1 MNDSGE
7 SPALTPQHSP
17 GADPARVPV
26 AQSSLSAEAASYAG
40 HSRYTLLEYEAVLAN
55 ASVGIAFTRERKFFL
70 CNPMFAEIFGWTPA
84 ELMGQPGEAVYP
96 SMHSYAA
103 LGAIA
108 MPVLSAARQLDLEWE
123 MKRKNGSVFLARM
136 IAKTINP
143 DNPSQGTVWIVED
156 GTGRKRA
163 SDELNRL
170 LREQEAILQTASV
183 GISFVRDRRIMRCT
197 RRFEEMYG
205 YAPGE
210 LNGEPTMVL
219 YRDEADFQKIGEAY
233 AQLAKGLPFT
243 LSTPVCRKDGSTFWA
258 RITGRAADLADAQQ
272 GSVWLTEDVSEQRRA
287 DEEIQRLVLE
297 QQALLNNVV
306 VGITIVRER
315 RILRCN
321 RRFEELFGMAGGEGV
336 SSSTRSMYFTDEEF
350 ERGAQSYAEIDAK
363 GTHTREQW
371 LRRKDG
377 SGFWCRITGR
387 AVDAGQSGKGY
398 VWLFEDVSERK
409 RADEDVRRLL
419 NEQNAIL
426 ENALIGIAFLKDHS
440 IMRCNRRFEEIFG
453 YAQGALLNQPA
464 QCLYASDRASGS
476 TDPLNEGVWSDSSG
490 SAIGQELRMKKR
502 DGSEFWC
509 FLSGRAVQSA
519 DPAQGSVWLFEDVTA
534 DKAARDRISQLAHE
548 QELILQNATVGIA
561 FVRNRVVQRANR
573 YLDEM
578 TGQAAG
584 TLVGQ
589 SSAVLFA
596 ERADWE
602 VASRLAYEG
611 TAPGQTHVNE
621 VRFKRSGGGTF
632 LCRTFG
638 RRIDAGGDEQEW
650 IWSFE
655 DVSAERATL
664 DSLERSVA
672 ERTAQLQAANAR
684 LEAEIGERKQA
695 ENRARH
701 LADHDV
707 LTGLPNRRI
716 LEDRLT
722 QALALSDRNRKQTA
736 AMFIDLDRFKSI
748 NDSLGHAAGDLL
760 LKEVAQRLVRQLR
773 VGDTV
778 CRIGGDEFVVV
789 LPEIVRGAD
798 VAQVAQKIIET
809 LSEPMLLKGHD
820 IAVTPSIG
828 ISVFPEDG
836 SDAEALIRNADA
848 AMYHAKEM
856 GRGNFQFFTEQ
867 MNLAASRRFTSE
879 NDLRRAVQNGELVVF
894 YQPVVEPRTRRTV
907 MHEALLRWNHPSRG
921 LMASTEFIQIAEDTG
936 LILKIGEQ
944 VLREACVWARK
955 IGGERR
961 MQVAVNISVRQ
972 FNDPRLVEL
981 VARTLRE
988 TGLPARMLELEI
1000 SESTVMQQTDATLSM
1015 LNNLKQLG
1023 VTLAIDD
1030 FGTGYSSLAYLKRF
1044 PIDKLKIDESFITDV
1059 PGSADQTTIVSAIIG
1074 LAHALDLRVV
1084 AEGVE
1089 TEAQN
1094 VFLQNAGCDLIQGY
1108 LAGEPVD
1115 ADTAASK
1122 YA

>member
-1 MNDSGE
+1 
-7 SPALTPQHSP
+7 
-17 GADPARVPV
+17 
-26 AQSSLSAEAASYAG
+26 
-40 HSRYTLLEYEAVLAN
+40 
-55 ASVGIAFTRERKFFL
+55 
-70 CNPMFAEIFGWTPA
+70 MFAEIFGWTPN
-84 ELMGQPGEAVYP
+84 ELTGQPGEAVYP

-136 IAKTINP
+136 IAKIINP

-156 GTGRKRA
+156 VAERKRA
-163 SDELNRL
+163 SGEPNRL

-183 GISFVRDRRIMRCT
+183 GIFFVRDRRIMRCT

-210 LNGEPTMVL
+210 LNGEPTVVL

-233 AQLAKGLPFT
+233 AQLAKGPPFT

-258 RITGRAADLADAQQ
+258 RITGRATDLADAQQ

-287 DEEIQRLVLE
+287 DE
-297 QQALLNNVV
+297 
-306 VGITIVRER
+306 
-315 RILRCN
+315 
-321 RRFEELFGMAGGEGV
+321 
-336 SSSTRSMYFTDEEF
+336 
-350 ERGAQSYAEIDAK
+350 
-363 GTHTREQW
+363 
-371 LRRKDG
+371 
-377 SGFWCRITGR
+377 
-387 AVDAGQSGKGY
+387 
-398 VWLFEDVSERK
+398 
-409 RADEDVRRLL
+409 DVRRLL
-419 NEQNAIL
+419 NEQNAIR
-426 ENALIGIAFLKDHS
+426 ENALIGIAFLKDHR

-534 DKAARDRISQLAHE
+534 DKAARDRIRRFARE
-548 QELILQNATVGIA
+548 QELILQNATAGIA
-561 FVRNRVVQRANR
+561 FVRDRVIQRANR

-589 SSAVLFA
+589 SSEVLFA

-602 VASRLAYEG
+602 VAGRLAYEG
-611 TAPGQTHVNE
+611 AAPGQTHVNE

-632 LCRTFG
+632 LCRTVG

-736 AMFIDLDRFKSI
+736 AMFIDPDRFKSI

-760 LKEVAQRLVRQLR
+760 LKEVARRLVRQLR

-809 LSEPMLLKGHD
+809 LSEPMLLEGHD

-848 AMYHAKEM
+848 AMYHAEEM
-856 GRGNFQFFTEQ
+856 GRGNFQLFTEQ
-867 MNLAASRRFTSE
+867 MNLAASPSSRR
-879 NDLRRAVQNGELVVF
+879 GEV
-894 YQPVVEPRTRRTV
+894 
-907 MHEALLRWNHPSRG
+907 
-921 LMASTEFIQIAEDTG
+921 
-936 LILKIGEQ
+936 
-944 VLREACVWARK
+944 
-955 IGGERR
+955 
-961 MQVAVNISVRQ
+961 
-972 FNDPRLVEL
+972 
-981 VARTLRE
+981 
-988 TGLPARMLELEI
+988 
-1000 SESTVMQQTDATLSM
+1000 
-1015 LNNLKQLG
+1015 
-1023 VTLAIDD
+1023 
-1030 FGTGYSSLAYLKRF
+1030 
-1044 PIDKLKIDESFITDV
+1044 
-1059 PGSADQTTIVSAIIG
+1059 
-1074 LAHALDLRVV
+1074 
-1084 AEGVE
+1084 
-1089 TEAQN
+1089 
-1094 VFLQNAGCDLIQGY
+1094 
-1108 LAGEPVD
+1108 
-1115 ADTAASK
+1115 
-1122 YA
+1122 